1 MQFQYVRTWGIWYL
15 CNQPELRTRHVRT
28 STQARTM
35 FVHYIPYST
44 IVLRGEMDSEKRREI
59 EKVYSQFL
67 PRWCLLGGILILIII
82 DHKWVSFFFLSFT
95 IVSISY
101 EPIQEVNNVQL
112 QDLPAISWKECFN
125 SCEIIKR
132 FLAEKNMGSEQIAF
146 ETFQHKLRVKRIDA
160 ASSQL
165 SIKSFFQPKQT

>member
-1 MQFQYVRTWGIWYL
+1 MQLVR
-15 CNQPELRTRHVRT
+15 
-28 STQARTM
+28 
-35 FVHYIPYST
+35 
-44 IVLRGEMDSEKRREI
+44 
-59 EKVYSQFL
+59 
-67 PRWCLLGGILILIII
+67 
-82 DHKWVSFFFLSFT
+82 
-95 IVSISY
+95 VSISY

-165 SIKSFFQPKQT
+165 SIKSFLKPKKS